1 MGSNSLF
8 THNRSAGTELY
19 KHTFHSPQIP
29 QGIWRR
35 STNTRVNLFQ
45 IIYSK
50 GNSRWQQRVTFFHPL
65 AWSENQVSG
74 RNLSS
79 ESPHRPR
86 DKHATILSCGQWRVL
101 SRGLCVFWQET
112 LQKLLSKD
120 SPILWGQT
128 GKQAPAARH
137 PDHTGSSIWVS
148 YPVFQYQNVPVHR
161 FPAKTFEG
169 TWVWRSRR
177 VPADWVSTSQRLL
190 RLFTVLPKASMWAL
204 RKKAHRTWSWGTW
217 KDRDLRKFHR
227 TLAAA
232 VALGSWAG
240 RAVTILSFGPNVSRA
255 LLSTMLGFQ
264 CVSCSW
270 KVCVITV
277 LCWSLQ
283 ARP

>member
-101 SRGLCVFWQET
+101 SRGALCVLT
-112 LQKLLSKD
+112 RD
-120 SPILWGQT
+120 S
-128 GKQAPAARH
+128 
-137 PDHTGSSIWVS
+137 
-148 YPVFQYQNVPVHR
+148 
-161 FPAKTFEG
+161 
-169 TWVWRSRR
+169 
-177 VPADWVSTSQRLL
+177 
-190 RLFTVLPKASMWAL
+190 PKASVQRFPDSVRPD
-204 RKKAHRTWSWGTW
+204 RKASASRKASRSHR
-217 KDRDLRKFHR
+217 L
-227 TLAAA
+227 
-232 VALGSWAG
+232 
-240 RAVTILSFGPNVSRA
+240 
-255 LLSTMLGFQ
+255 
-264 CVSCSW
+264 
-270 KVCVITV
+270 
-277 LCWSLQ
+277 
-283 ARP
+283 